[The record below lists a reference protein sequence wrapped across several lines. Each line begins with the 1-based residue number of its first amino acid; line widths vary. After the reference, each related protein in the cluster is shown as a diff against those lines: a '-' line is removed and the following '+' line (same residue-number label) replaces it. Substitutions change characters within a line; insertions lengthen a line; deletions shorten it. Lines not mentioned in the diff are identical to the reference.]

1 MSDQESTPR
10 GSIGEQTYQD
20 VRALVDQGRTTSA
33 AIREV
38 AESSGR
44 SAGTVQTAYY
54 RVARSKPGG
63 GGVRLRPRAAGR
75 RRGTATESDSTP
87 PSKRAPR
94 KTSETRSGSRRSAA
108 SSSGQELDR
117 VVADL
122 HRAVDALAEYVR
134 EAQAQQSSLGEV
146 RSALA
151 RLDLG

>member
-20 VRALVDQGRTTSA
+20 VRALVDDGRTTSA

-63 GGVRLRPRAAGR
+63 GGVRLRPRGEGSQSGDGEPKAKR
-75 RRGTATESDSTP
+75 T
-87 PSKRAPR
+87 RAPR
-94 KTSETRSGSRRSAA
+94 SEAASTPSTPRRSAA

-122 HRAVDALAEYVR
+122 HKAVDALAEYVR
-134 EAQAQQSSLGEV
+134 EAQSQQSSISEL
-146 RSALA
+146 RSALS
-151 RLDLG
+151 RLTF

>member
-20 VRALVDQGRTTSA
+20 VRVLVDQGRTTSA

-38 AESSGR
+38 AEATGR

-63 GGVRLRPRAAGR
+63 GGVRLRPRNGGR
-75 RRGTATESDSTP
+75 RRGAAPEAAAVSG
-87 PSKRAPR
+87 RANR
-94 KTSETRSGSRRSAA
+94 AA
-108 SSSGQELDR
+108 SGRPATRRAAPSAGGQEFDR

-122 HRAVDALAEYVR
+122 HKAVDGLASYVR
-134 EAQAQQSSLGEV
+134 DAQSQQSSIAELRGV
-146 RSALA
+146 LS
-151 RLDLG
+151 RLTF

>member
-63 GGVRLRPRAAGR
+63 GGVRLRPRTTGR
-75 RRGTATESDSTP
+75 RPDGATDTEPKAAPAKAARKSSGNRSTP
-87 PSKRAPR
+87 
-94 KTSETRSGSRRSAA
+94 RRSAA
-108 SSSGQELDR
+108 SSSGQDLDR

-122 HRAVDALAEYVR
+122 HKAVDALAEYVR
-134 EAQAQQSSLGEV
+134 EAQSQQSSITEL
-146 RSALA
+146 RSALS
-151 RLDLG
+151 RLTF

>member
-33 AIREV
+33 AIKEV

-63 GGVRLRPRAAGR
+63 GGVRLRPRAGGR
-75 RRGTATESDSTP
+75 SR
-87 PSKRAPR
+87 RAPAAGGSGA
-94 KTSETRSGSRRSAA
+94 TSTRTSRRSEGGRSGSRRSAG

-134 EAQAQQSSLGEV
+134 EAQSQQSSIAELRE
-146 RSALA
+146 ALT
-151 RLDLG
+151 RLTF